1 MKELN
6 IIYKDYNDNIVYE
19 TIEAKETT
27 KTYRAT
33 KVFPNIY
40 VSIINKK
47 YINKVL
53 KENIIIYDDTLTKE
67 EAIEKWNE
75 FYSNKITLLE
85 EEIKKNKRT
94 YYLVIN
100 YFPKLKIFIA
110 LLLGLEVGFG
120 K

>member
-27 KTYRAT
+27 NAYRPT
-33 KVFPNIY
+33 KIFPNIY
-40 VSIINKK
+40 ASIINKK

-53 KENIIIYDDTLTKE
+53 KENIIIYDNTLTKE

-75 FYSNKITLLE
+75 FYLNKITLLE
-85 EEIKKNKRT
+85 KRIKKTKG
-94 YYLVIN
+94 
-100 YFPKLKIFIA
+100 FII
-110 LLLGLEVGFG
+110 
-120 K
+120 